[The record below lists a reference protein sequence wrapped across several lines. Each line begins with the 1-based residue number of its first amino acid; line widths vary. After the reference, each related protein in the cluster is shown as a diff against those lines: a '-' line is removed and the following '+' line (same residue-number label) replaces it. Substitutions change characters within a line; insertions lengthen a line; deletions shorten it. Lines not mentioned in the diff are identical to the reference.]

1 MFVGEFITTFTILR
15 SNTVSS
21 SAVFI
26 KVSLEYG
33 KKGIVAFSGNGKEP
47 HVSLSVIGPFLPVLL
62 AGARAR
68 LLFCAKA
75 VSYTHLTLPTI
86 YSV

>member
-1 MFVGEFITTFTILR
+1 MFVIEFIGTTFTILL

-26 KVSLEYG
+26 KVRIEYG
-33 KKGIVAFSGNGKEP
+33 KRGIVAFSGNGKDP
-47 HVSLSVIGPFLPVLL
+47 HVSCSVIGPFLPVLL

-68 LLFCAKA
+68 LLLRAMG
-75 VSYTHLTLPTI
+75 SM
-86 YSV
+86 